1 TAAEPGGAS
10 YRQRW
15 SYERFRLLERW
26 STSFEHVGAYSG
38 VSVNLTDGE
47 LPERLAAEVGTA
59 GYFPALGVT
68 PLRGRTFTAADD
80 SAAAAVALVSWEL
93 WQRRWGGK
101 EPFVGRSIRVNDTPL
116 TVVGVTPRGFG
127 GMTGEAQLWIPP
139 AMAPVLSYP
148 GYLTTNQNFI
158 SSIARLA
165 PGVSVDRAR
174 SEMERLGER
183 VEAAVPSEPDVP
195 GTRFG
200 ATLLPLDEVRID
212 PANRRALTILMVAVG
227 FVLLLSCANVANLLL
242 GRALERRREIAV
254 RLGIGAGRSRIV
266 RQLVTES
273 VVLAGLGT
281 GAGLLIASFALDAI
295 RVPARRVGPASGFG
309 AVAEFMSTGID
320 HRVLVFAVAAGL
332 LTVLL
337 FGLAPAIGATRVSLT
352 RDLRHGGTGSGGS
365 RAHRAARIGL
375 VIVQVALAFVLT
387 SGAGLLAASLRN
399 LRGTELGFDPHNVL
413 TFRVEPSD
421 AAYPPPDAARLHERI
436 LANLEGIRG
445 VTAATVDGC
454 VPVARL
460 CASSELHIV
469 GRPPVPEGQAP
480 VVMRH
485 YVGPDHFRTLGIAL
499 LRGRP
504 LSADDRDG
512 RPGVVVINEA
522 AARRYW
528 PDQDPIGA
536 HVWFG
541 STVFDAPDR
550 SAEVVG
556 VVADTPDEPLAEGG
570 VRPAFYSSYLQF
582 TWAARDYMVRTNGDP
597 MLVLPAIR
605 RVVRD
610 ADPTLP
616 IFDVRTL
623 DDLVSGSW
631 ARTRFI
637 GVLLA
642 AFAAIALV
650 LAAVGIYGVLAHMTG
665 LRFRE
670 MEIRMA
676 LGGSPGAVT
685 RQVLGEAMTI
695 AGIGIAVGAGGALL
709 ASRTLRAL
717 LFGVNPT
724 DPRLF
729 VALAAV
735 LAAVAFLAS
744 WVPARRAA
752 RVDPRQALRQE

>member
-1 TAAEPGGAS
+1 
-10 YRQRW
+10 
-15 SYERFRLLERW
+15 
-26 STSFEHVGAYSG
+26 
-38 VSVNLTDGE
+38 
-47 LPERLAAEVGTA
+47 
-59 GYFPALGVT
+59 
-68 PLRGRTFTAADD
+68 
-80 SAAAAVALVSWEL
+80 
-93 WQRRWGGK
+93 
-101 EPFVGRSIRVNDTPL
+101 
-116 TVVGVTPRGFG
+116 
-127 GMTGEAQLWIPP
+127 
-139 AMAPVLSYP
+139 
-148 GYLTTNQNFI
+148 
-158 SSIARLA
+158 
-165 PGVSVDRAR
+165 
-174 SEMERLGER
+174 
-183 VEAAVPSEPDVP
+183 
-195 GTRFG
+195 
-200 ATLLPLDEVRID
+200 
-212 PANRRALTILMVAVG
+212 
-227 FVLLLSCANVANLLL
+227 
-242 GRALERRREIAV
+242 
-254 RLGIGAGRSRIV
+254 
-266 RQLVTES
+266 
-273 VVLAGLGT
+273 
-281 GAGLLIASFALDAI
+281 
-295 RVPARRVGPASGFG
+295 
-309 AVAEFMSTGID
+309 
-320 HRVLVFAVAAGL
+320 
-332 LTVLL
+332 
-337 FGLAPAIGATRVSLT
+337 
-352 RDLRHGGTGSGGS
+352 
-365 RAHRAARIGL
+365 
-375 VIVQVALAFVLT
+375 
-387 SGAGLLAASLRN
+387 
-399 LRGTELGFDPHNVL
+399 
-413 TFRVEPSD
+413 
-421 AAYPPPDAARLHERI
+421 
-436 LANLEGIRG
+436 
-445 VTAATVDGC
+445 
-454 VPVARL
+454 
-460 CASSELHIV
+460 
-469 GRPPVPEGQAP
+469 
-480 VVMRH
+480 MRH